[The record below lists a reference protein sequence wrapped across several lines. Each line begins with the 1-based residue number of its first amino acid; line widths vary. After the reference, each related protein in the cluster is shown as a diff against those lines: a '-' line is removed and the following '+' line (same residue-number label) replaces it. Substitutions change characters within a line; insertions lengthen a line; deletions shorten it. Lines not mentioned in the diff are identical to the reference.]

1 MHRDGS
7 KPYIGITLGGDITFC
22 SELKISAGTAIEIQ
36 SWINNISDF
45 SNISLDYK
53 GVQFRE
59 ATFETETPLFS
70 FKGTL
75 TCTDDP
81 SKDKGYA
88 GQIKASVKGGLFK
101 VDINGGYYDHKE
113 NGNNFSWGFFDI
125 MAGGKCGI
133 PMGPISMN
141 NIHGGFYFNCA
152 YNIQDKLRPKP
163 KKGVIGII
171 AGMGIGTVDQVTLKG
186 DLDLTVVYDRK
197 AKNLSTFIFKG
208 GVKGVGGMI
217 DSKVNMVYEDNPQEQ
232 YFQLDIT
239 VDASLDGGINDILK
253 LSLIH
258 I

>member
-1 MHRDGS
+1 
-7 KPYIGITLGGDITFC
+7 
-22 SELKISAGTAIEIQ
+22 
-36 SWINNISDF
+36 
-45 SNISLDYK
+45 
-53 GVQFRE
+53 
-59 ATFETETPLFS
+59 
-70 FKGTL
+70 
-75 TCTDDP
+75 
-81 SKDKGYA
+81 
-88 GQIKASVKGGLFK
+88 
-101 VDINGGYYDHKE
+101 
-113 NGNNFSWGFFDI
+113 
-125 MAGGKCGI
+125 
-133 PMGPISMN
+133 MGPISMN

-253 LSLIH
+253 ELNSELEQVSEELSDYAGSFASAVGDKNKH
-258 I
+258 KTGK